1 MTLYITRPIDRMS
14 RQMMKD
20 MMRESYPEYERR
32 LKMPVNVQVL
42 EDAFLITALLPGIQ
56 AEDLNIQIVNETVT
70 IQGELRKAENEA
82 GDFLAHEI
90 PFGKFQRTLSLPDA
104 LDSNKAEAELKDGV
118 LLLRVPKAEEAR
130 PKTIQINSK
139 K

>member
-32 LKMPVNVQVL
+32 LKMPVNVQVV

-130 PKTIQINSK
+130 PKTIQIKSK